1 MVRALSSWGIPT
13 DTLVQRIVE
22 VEEKL
27 GKDLLKRMLRA
38 GKEDLWSVRITVE
51 RCRYVAVWEHHRKG
65 NLVGR
70 YSVVVER
77 HGETLADCVTACT
90 CPDSVRAV
98 RRFGAW
104 CKHELLTL
112 FLINPSLADSAAN
125 FIKFICKVSEPESPS
140 DEFSMPPCDPVLDEE
155 EDLA

>member
-1 MVRALSSWGIPT
+1 MSSWGIPT
-13 DTLVQRIVE
+13 DLLAQRIAQLE
-22 VEEKL
+22 KKL
-27 GKDLLKRMLRA
+27 GKDLLRRMLRA
-38 GKEDLWSVRITVE
+38 GKEDLWSIRITVE
-51 RCRYVAVWEHHRKG
+51 RCRYTAMWEHHRKG
-65 NLVGR
+65 DLVGR

-112 FLINPSLADSAAN
+112 FLINPMLCDSAIN
-125 FIKFICKVSEPESPS
+125 FVKFICKVSEPESPS
-140 DEFSMPPCDPVLDEE
+140 EEFSYPQCDVVLDDD